1 MNVAHLSAEDVRSE
15 VESWVAS
22 NWNPDLTVGQWWEL
36 LGRAGWSVPT
46 WPEEWYGRGYTRDL
60 GAVVFDE
67 LRKANVLGPP
77 IGLGLVLAGPTILT
91 HGSEEQKQRYLWPI
105 VSGQEAW
112 CQLFS
117 EPGAG
122 SDLASIACRADADE
136 EGWTVNG
143 QKVWTS
149 GGQFAELGMLM
160 ARTDVNLPKH
170 QGITYFAFDM
180 IQSGVEV
187 RPLREMTGRALFN
200 EVFISDARVTQD
212 QLIGG
217 LGNGWKV
224 ANTTLMFERTGL
236 GAGGQG
242 GMGQVAPGSIAGMLD
257 KRVGDQTGR
266 SGGAVMGVGREPAK
280 AFATLAKARGVQDT
294 VTRQMLAQLHT
305 LTEIGRY
312 TQLRAKAA
320 QLAGK
325 KPGPES
331 STGKLLMS
339 NIIRLS
345 RETGLRILGADAML
359 NGPDAPLDGR
369 IQEMALFSPAPSIY
383 GGSDQIQRNIIG
395 ERVLGLPREPSADR
409 DVPFK
414 DLRLSR

>member
-1 MNVAHLSAEDVRSE
+1 VTVADLTAEDVRAE
-15 VESWVAS
+15 VKAWIDQ
-22 NWNPDLTVGQWWEL
+22 NWDPDLTVGQWWEL
-36 LGRAGWSVPT
+36 LAGGGWCAPT

-60 GAVVFDE
+60 GNVVFDE
-67 LRKANVLGPP
+67 LRAANVIGPP
-77 IGLGLVLAGPTILT
+77 LGLGLVLAGPTILT
-91 HGSEEQKQRYLWPI
+91 HGTDEQKRRYLWPI
-105 VSGQEAW
+105 VTGQEAW

-122 SDLASIACRADADE
+122 SDLASVACRADADE

-160 ARTDVNLPKH
+160 ARTDANLPKH
-170 QGITYFAFDM
+170 QGISYFAFEM
-180 IQSGVEV
+180 QQPGVEV
-187 RPLREMTGRALFN
+187 RPLKEMTGRALFN
-200 EVFISDARVTQD
+200 EVFMTDCRVSTD

-257 KRVGDQTGR
+257 KRVGDQVGR
-266 SGGAVMGVGREPAK
+266 SSGPVMGVGRDPAK
-280 AFATLAKARGVQDT
+280 AFAALAQSRGVNDT
-294 VTRQMLAQLHT
+294 ITRQMLAQLHT

-339 NIIRLS
+339 NIVRLS

-359 NGPDAPLDGR
+359 NGPDAPFGGR

-395 ERVLGLPREPSADR
+395 ERVLGLPREPSTDR

-414 DLRLSR
+414 ELRLSR